1 MQRESKMKFR
11 TWSLCGV
18 FLLLAAGC
26 GSQVST
32 DKKGG
37 LAETF
42 ETMLQDS
49 MLDADLVAHVE
60 ITGFAL
66 EKSSGDLALY
76 RVSAK
81 MLESFKGP
89 SPETLVFRQWS
100 GEKADDDAIG
110 DGVIVALH
118 ESEVDGS
125 YFVLEGDSAFPDH
138 ANLLATARKL
148 SGK

>member
-1 MQRESKMKFR
+1 MKFL
-11 TWSLCGV
+11 TWALCGAV
-18 FLLLAAGC
+18 LLAMAAC
-26 GSQVST
+26 GAQTAS
-32 DKKGG
+32 DKNGG

-42 ETMLQDS
+42 ETTLEDS
-49 MLDADLVAHVE
+49 MVDADLVAHVE

-76 RVSAK
+76 RVEAK
-81 MLESFKGP
+81 VLESFKGP
-89 SPETLVFRQWS
+89 SPKTLVFRQWIA
-100 GEKADDDAIG
+100 EQADDDATG

-138 ANLLATARKL
+138 ENLLDTARNASTK
-148 SGK
+148 